1 MRRGISVFVAVLLGF
16 AVSACTGI
24 DPGMFRSSQSAQ
36 PGTVDSR
43 EAASLISA
51 YRRQHGLGGVSVDPT
66 LTRIAA
72 NHSRRMAEANKMAH
86 VLPGQ
91 GSFTQKLRSGGYN
104 PGTAAENVAAGQKT
118 LDDVLAAWKRSPGH
132 NRNLLMSGITSIG
145 IAVAVSPDSR
155 YKTFWTLILATPRA
169 AGVVEAPN
177 AGPIVSTTVAIG
189 GGVVGGN

>member
-1 MRRGISVFVAVLLGF
+1 MGRGVSVLVAVLLGF
-16 AVSACTGI
+16 AVPACTGI
-24 DPGMFRSSQSAQ
+24 DPGMFRSGQAAK

-51 YRRQHGLGGVSVDPT
+51 YRRQHGLGGVSVDPA

-132 NRNLLMSGITSIG
+132 NRNLLMSGVTSIG
-145 IAVAVSPDSR
+145 VAVAVSPDSR
-155 YKTFWTLILATPRA
+155 YKTFWTLILATPRHE
-169 AGVVEAPN
+169 GVAQMPN
-177 AGPIVSTTVAIG
+177 AGPIVSTTIAIG